1 MERISALK
9 TQLIKEPTQVCLLA
23 ASNGNHYNSAV
34 IGSNPKFRVNMLTR
48 RPEIFE
54 GRRVTGVYEA
64 DKSTIE
70 GTLHLVSADPAVV
83 CRGTKV
89 FIISSPV
96 NAQEEILRSIKPFV
110 ERNAIIGSVYGQG
123 GFDLIAQSVFQ
134 DDIQAKNL
142 TIFALFNIPSTCKTL
157 VPGKEVVI
165 IGPKKF
171 LSVSCLPKSRVF
183 QVQHLCIDLWRVP
196 CTITPNFLS
205 VMMTPGNQI
214 IHSGRLLG
222 LYDNQQAHPLK
233 EVPYFYTSLNQ
244 ASADNMERLSD
255 EIQLIK
261 KEILRRFPT
270 FDLDAVQPL
279 KERIIAQYGEQVK
292 DRTNVWTVFTSNT
305 GYRVMTVPM
314 VQDSNKDFVLNTKAR
329 TFVEDIPFGLAV
341 LKDLAELVRVE
352 VPFITQCIEWH
363 QKMMG
368 KEYVVNGKLNR
379 ALIHET
385 GAPSKYGFD
394 TIEKLIAHYST

>member
-1 MERISALK
+1 MDRLSALK
-9 TQLIKEPTQVCLLA
+9 TQLIGEPTQVCLLA

-34 IGSNPKFRVNMLTR
+34 IGSNPKFRVNLLTR
-48 RPEIFE
+48 RPEIFAD
-54 GRRVTGVYEA
+54 RRVKGIYEA

-70 GTLHLVSADPAVV
+70 GRLHLVSADPAVV
-83 CRGTKV
+83 CKGTKV
-89 FIISSPV
+89 FIVSSPV

-110 ERNAIIGSVYGQG
+110 ERGAIIGSVYGQG
-123 GFDLIAQSVFQ
+123 GFDLIAQSVFGE
-134 DDIQAKNL
+134 DLRAKNL

-157 VPGKEVVI
+157 VPGREVTI

-171 LSVSCLPKSRVF
+171 LSVSCLPRSRVI

-222 LYDNQQAHPLK
+222 LYENRQARPLK
-233 EVPYFYTSLNQ
+233 EVPYFYSSLNQ

-261 KEILRRFPT
+261 REILRRFPA

-279 KERIIAQYGEQVK
+279 KDRIISQYGEQVK
-292 DRTNVWTVFTSNT
+292 DRSNTWSVFTSNT

-314 VQDSNKDFVLNTKAR
+314 VQDGNNDFVLNTKAR
-329 TFVEDIPFGLAV
+329 TFVEDIPFGLVV
-341 LKDLAELVRVE
+341 LKDLAELVQVE
-352 VPFITQCIEWH
+352 VPFITECIVWH
-363 QKMMG
+363 QQMMG
-368 KEYVVNGKLNR
+368 KDYVVDGKLNR

-394 TIEKLIAHYST
+394 SIDKLIAHYST